1 MAAHGG
7 MARWLTA
14 RWAMPLLS
22 GLFIFIALTILNAW
36 NIAPHSAWRAA
47 VVAGASGFLASR
59 LLRRFQK
66 REDQR

>member
-1 MAAHGG
+1 
-7 MARWLTA
+7 
-14 RWAMPLLS
+14 LS

-47 VVAGASGFLASR
+47 MVAGASGFLASR

-66 REDQR
+66 RADQR